1 MLRPSAQSSS
11 LPGPG
16 SAIAAWAVTCLGL
29 ALAAKAALLP
39 FAVSDAGSLVRW
51 VLRLGLVVAQ
61 DFGFVL
67 AVAHLAWLVLAAAS
81 GPWWQRRLLLL
92 WHGVFYC
99 LGAYLLAGVW
109 IYRWAMVPLE
119 LRHLWLA
126 GGSGVVFSSLAA
138 VASWPQVMLALAAP
152 AGGYFLARTVVRQ
165 AAPRPWPR
173 RYVLAALA
181 TAVLAAWV
189 SQQYIRHNWRDPN
202 RWERRI
208 AQSAPWVML
217 RSCLQE
223 LGREDLLGQLHASS
237 DEPLG
242 VKLPPPVRRVEPDV
256 LPMTRPP
263 RNVLVLVLESVGAEY
278 LGLYGSPYR
287 TTPRL
292 ERLAAQHG
300 VVFRHCYVTAPSS
313 CKSVYSL
320 LTGRYPRCDWGLVL
334 RDQPRLAV
342 PTLFELLA
350 RRGYRTLAAHSGYW
364 SWKGRDRFLRH
375 HGAQQLIDA
384 ATLQASQVNSWGV
397 ADRQMLQ
404 AVLQWIDRQ
413 PGKPFVALAYTIQT
427 HHPYVVLSE
436 RPPRFSS
443 GDPLLERYL
452 QAVWEADRLIAWL
465 VEELRRRGL
474 WEQTLLVVTADHGE
488 SFGQHAQRIHSFALY
503 EPAVRV
509 PLVLLYPGW
518 SRPGEQVEHVVQQVD
533 LLPSLLQWLGAPQP
547 PDLDG
552 WHLGAAAPGRVVPLV
567 ATGNGILFGARQGPW
582 KYHYHL
588 ESGREELYRLDRDP
602 GERANLA
609 RQHPRRCA
617 KLRRA
622 AVELLLRRHR
632 ATVAGGFR
640 R

>member
-1 MLRPSAQSSS
+1 MQRPSAPSGSRFT
-11 LPGPG
+11 PGCV
-16 SAIAAWAVTCLGL
+16 IAAWGVACLGL
-29 ALAAKAALLP
+29 ALAAKALLLP
-39 FAVSDAGSLVRW
+39 FAVSDADTFLRW

-61 DFGFVL
+61 DFCFVL
-67 AVAHLAWLVLAAAS
+67 AVAHLAWLSLAAAS
-81 GPWWQRRLLLL
+81 GRRWQRPLLQL
-92 WHGVFYC
+92 WHAAFYSLGV
-99 LGAYLLAGVW
+99 YLLAGVW

-138 VASWPQVMLALAAP
+138 VASWPQVFLALAAP
-152 AGGYFLARTVVRQ
+152 IGGYLLARAVVRR
-165 AAPRPWPR
+165 AAAGPWPR
-173 RYVLAALA
+173 RYVLATLA
-181 TAVLAAWV
+181 TAALAAWV

-208 AQSAPWVML
+208 AQSAPWVMV

-223 LGREDLLGQLHASS
+223 LGRKDLLERVHASGS
-237 DEPLG
+237 GSHAP
-242 VKLPPPVRRVEPDV
+242 VKLPPPVRRAGTDV
-256 LPMTRPP
+256 LPMKRPP

-278 LGLYGSPYR
+278 LSLYGSPYR
-287 TTPRL
+287 TTPHL
-292 ERLAAQHG
+292 ERLAARHG
-300 VVFRHCYVTAPSS
+300 VVFRNCYVTAPSS
-313 CKSVYSL
+313 CKSMYSL

-375 HGAQQLIDA
+375 HGVQEVIDA
-384 ATLQASQVNSWGV
+384 ATLKAAQVNSWGV

-404 AVLQWIDRQ
+404 AVLQWIDRR
-413 PGKPFVALAYTIQT
+413 PGEPFVALAYTIQT

-436 RPPRFSS
+436 QAPWFAS
-443 GDPLLERYL
+443 GDPLLDRYL
-452 QAVWEADRLIAWL
+452 QAVWEADRLVAWL
-465 VEELRRRGL
+465 VDELRRRGL
-474 WEQTLLVVTADHGE
+474 WQQTLLVVTADHGE

-518 SRPGEQVEHVVQQVD
+518 SRPGEQVNHVVQQVD
-533 LLPSLLQWLGAPQP
+533 LLPSLLQWLGVPLPAE
-547 PDLDG
+547 LDG

-609 RQHPRRCA
+609 RQHPRRCEQ
-617 KLRRA
+617 LRRA
-622 AVELLLRRHR
+622 ATQLLLRRHR
-632 ATVAGGFR
+632 ATVAAGD
-640 R
+640 